1 MKTVLREGAGTG
13 MPTILLGLK
22 TSRHR
27 LGRTDASPKTTP
39 APKTLLGPP
48 VEMLLVVV
56 RRVFPTHS
64 GSFVQLVS

>member
-1 MKTVLREGAGTG
+1 V
-13 MPTILLGLK
+13 
-22 TSRHR
+22 
-27 LGRTDASPKTTP
+27 SPKTTP